1 MLDSLINGLFQKIY
15 GKKSFQPLFRKLYS
29 FSLKGLNY
37 GIVGSGE
44 TQTMAYVKSKLQ
56 GITNP
61 VLFDVGANIGEYTQ
75 NLVNVFGPNCQ
86 VFAFEPA
93 KLTFEI
99 LVKNIKNQNVSLE
112 NIGLGSKNEQIKFFS
127 DPNGN
132 TLGSAVNRD
141 IKGIENKVEVVEIQT
156 LDSFCE
162 NNQISK
168 IDFLKIDVEGFET
181 EVLLG
186 AKEMLKNNK
195 MNFIQFEFGGTQ
207 IPVRIFVKD
216 FFELLNQDFIIY
228 RILADGLELISEY
241 NERLEIF
248 SYSNFLAERR

>member
-1 MLDSLINGLFQKIY
+1 
-15 GKKSFQPLFRKLYS
+15 
-29 FSLKGLNY
+29 
-37 GIVGSGE
+37 V
-44 TQTMAYVKSKLQ
+44 
-56 GITNP
+56 
-61 VLFDVGANIGEYTQ
+61 NI
-75 NLVNVFGPNCQ
+75 L
-86 VFAFEPA
+86 
-93 KLTFEI
+93 
-99 LVKNIKNQNVSLE
+99 KNIKNQNVSLE

-156 LDSFCE
+156 LDFFCE
-162 NNQISK
+162 NNQIAK

-195 MNFIQFEFGGTQ
+195 INFIQFEFGGTQ
-207 IPVRIFVKD
+207 IPFRIFVKD
-216 FFELLNQDFIIY
+216 FFELLNQNFIIY